1 MNDRLRIRKQIIII
15 SHARAADCGKRSR
28 GQFSS
33 AKSCKRHPTEPDLSA
48 RKSGGGL
55 LVDDEGDD
63 SRARQ
68 QAAWAQ
74 SENLALTSASH
85 GLLNRDEKI
94 TRFMFTLVIDP
105 FRDEMFFW
113 MLVVLFR
120 SFLLAMVSIFFAD
133 EPVYQATLALLVL
146 FLYTIG
152 TAWTCYKPESGRCQR
167 RGLPAGLAQI
177 CFAS

>member
-1 MNDRLRIRKQIIII
+1 MQTSPPR
-15 SHARAADCGKRSR
+15 
-28 GQFSS
+28 
-33 AKSCKRHPTEPDLSA
+33 PEPDLSA

-55 LVDDEGDD
+55 LVDDEGDE

-68 QAAWAQ
+68 HAAWAQ

-146 FLYTIG
+146 FLYT
-152 TAWTCYKPESGRCQR
+152 RD
-167 RGLPAGLAQI
+167 GLDMLRA
-177 CFAS
+177 